1 MLLCKWVLNFTK
13 TDELNIQFR
22 YLFYLALESFF
33 KFSIDSWQRFVYMY
47 IMWPTGFWLATLE
60 CAVESKRLHQKVQHV
75 LNSSVLASSFC
86 AGKKTDKELSL
97 RSDISNRP
105 FRKCKKKKKKYGL
118 EEVLC
123 NELCIITFYWVNQ
136 EWNTDTYF
144 FLIFKVRLFLN
155 LLHLWKIY
163 IKHICM

>member
-60 CAVESKRLHQKVQHV
+60 CAVESKRLQKVQHV

-86 AGKKTDKELSL
+86 AGKVSIKNLVYGLTFQTGHFV
-97 RSDISNRP
+97 NV
-105 FRKCKKKKKKYGL
+105 KKKKKKYGL